1 MLKDWEQFSLGHEKS
16 TAKKHYVSE
25 DLKQSMALGVHKWFR
40 DQVNKS
46 EETAQIEY
54 GIYISEEQDLRI
66 RDELKDVSMAKLKH
80 WCSKVDRKEEL
91 RVITL
96 AKLISDREIAALLRM
111 IATSDELNWRISEA
125 GSLMDIFFTGKNTR
139 SKSCKSIIKR
149 LLHLYPD
156 YRKDAMILKEN
167 VLEYAE
173 LLAATDDEYSPKVV
187 LTKWTEKML
196 NSLRKLRTS
205 HVANPNILLIFA
217 DLSLK
222 FGVGKYCFGNKSL
235 ELSMETWIELSQR
248 HSRLTHGEDQRI
260 SPGDF
265 LEQHYRKVV
274 TEKETKLSSPS
285 LECTSQSLECT
296 SPSFECSVDTD
307 DETNVVSLT
316 GFNEQSLLQIKVI
329 TPSKRVGIDFD
340 DDLKKKMLIDLI
352 KYSDNFLDIVPRTGE
367 KRIAEACNDIRNHEV
382 IYKGELKLWKQL
394 ASPRSMAHKLS
405 RRGFDFQGWE
415 STKGGSGDKSTG
427 LLSFLRELLGNDD
440 ISDARDRLG
449 EIVSKVDKKLDQK

>member
-1 MLKDWEQFSLGHEKS
+1 MLKDWEQFSLGHEKF

-66 RDELKDVSMAKLKH
+66 RDELKEVSMAKLKH

-111 IATSDELNWRISEA
+111 IATSDEFNWRISEA

-196 NSLRKLRTS
+196 NSLRKFVKLILPIYTFLFTLTS
-205 HVANPNILLIFA
+205 
-217 DLSLK
+217 
-222 FGVGKYCFGNKSL
+222 
-235 ELSMETWIELSQR
+235 
-248 HSRLTHGEDQRI
+248 
-260 SPGDF
+260 
-265 LEQHYRKVV
+265 
-274 TEKETKLSSPS
+274 
-285 LECTSQSLECT
+285 
-296 SPSFECSVDTD
+296 
-307 DETNVVSLT
+307 
-316 GFNEQSLLQIKVI
+316 
-329 TPSKRVGIDFD
+329 
-340 DDLKKKMLIDLI
+340 
-352 KYSDNFLDIVPRTGE
+352 
-367 KRIAEACNDIRNHEV
+367 
-382 IYKGELKLWKQL
+382 
-394 ASPRSMAHKLS
+394 
-405 RRGFDFQGWE
+405 
-415 STKGGSGDKSTG
+415 
-427 LLSFLRELLGNDD
+427 
-440 ISDARDRLG
+440 
-449 EIVSKVDKKLDQK
+449 